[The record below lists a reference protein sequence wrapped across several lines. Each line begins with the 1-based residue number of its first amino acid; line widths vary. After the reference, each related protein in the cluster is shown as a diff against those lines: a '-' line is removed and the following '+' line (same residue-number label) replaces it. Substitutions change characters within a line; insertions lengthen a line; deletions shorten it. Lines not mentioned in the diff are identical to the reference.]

1 MKKKITVI
9 VSIISIVFVMAFALA
24 ACNKET
30 KPGYTA
36 LSAQA
41 DVFKELNAKTAD
53 VGIMDY
59 TMANYLLS
67 VDSAMAK
74 NLTIADVEFEKEY
87 YGIAFRKAADG
98 KYNALTDL
106 VNQVLVELKDTD
118 YKTIAEKYG
127 ISAATLDL
135 VYSKPAGEADN
146 TELDYIKNKG
156 KIVIGFT
163 LNAPMALGEGDKT
176 TGGFDTDLAKA
187 VFAKISEK
195 VGKTIA
201 VEFKLIDWGKKESE
215 MEAKTI
221 DCVWNGMTLTDE
233 VTSSMECTNPYLNNA
248 QVVVVPA
255 DKADQY
261 QDEASLADLSFAVE
275 TGSAGEAEVSALGL
289 NYTPVAAQSDALM
302 EVAAGTSDAAV
313 IDSLMAGAMVGEGT
327 GYENLT
333 YTIGLN
339 SEEYGVGFR
348 KGSDLA
354 QALNDFFKTSSE
366 DGSLQACAE
375 QYGVQAALI
384 QQ

>member
-59 TMANYLLS
+59 TMANYLLNR
-67 VDSAMAK
+67 DSAMAK

-106 VNQVLVELKDTD
+106 VNKALVDLKDTK
-118 YKTIAEKYG
+118 YKEIAEKYG

-135 VYSKPAGEADN
+135 VYSKPTGEADN
-146 TELDYIKNKG
+146 TELDHIKKNG
-156 KIVIGFT
+156 IVIGFT
-163 LNAPMALGEGDKT
+163 LNAPMALGEGGKT

-187 VFAKISEK
+187 VFAKINSDL
-195 VGKTIA
+195 GTNIA

-215 MEAKTI
+215 MEARTI
-221 DCVWNGMTLTDE
+221 DCVWNGLT
-233 VTSSMECTNPYLNNA
+233 VTPARAAQWSITMNYLENKQCA
-248 QVVVVPA
+248 VIRKA
-255 DKADQY
+255 DKDKYNSYDALKKARIVAED
-261 QDEASLADLSFAVE
+261 
-275 TGSAGEAEVSALGL
+275 GSAGE
-289 NYTPVAAQSDALM
+289 
-302 EVAAGTSDAAV
+302 DAAKE
-313 IDSLMAGAMVGEGT
+313 ILG
-327 GYENLT
+327 
-333 YTIGLN
+333 I
-339 SEEYGVGFR
+339 
-348 KGSDLA
+348 K
-354 QALNDFFKTSSE
+354 
-366 DGSLQACAE
+366 
-375 QYGVQAALI
+375 
-384 QQ
+384 

>member
-24 ACNKET
+24 ACNKGKGT

-41 DVFKELNAKTAD
+41 DVFKELNSKTAD

-106 VNQVLVELKDTD
+106 VNKTLSELKDAD

-127 ISAATLDL
+127 IDGATLDL
-135 VYSKPAGEADN
+135 TYTAPTGEADN

-163 LNAPMALGEGDKT
+163 LNAPMALGSGDKT
-176 TGGFDTDLAKA
+176 TGGFDTDLANA

-195 VGKTIA
+195 VGKTID

-221 DCVWNGMTLTDE
+221 DCVWNGLT
-233 VTSSMECTNPYLNNA
+233 VTPARAAQWSITMNYLENKQCA
-248 QVVVVPA
+248 VVRKA
-255 DKADQY
+255 DKDKYNSYDALKKARIVAED
-261 QDEASLADLSFAVE
+261 
-275 TGSAGEAEVSALGL
+275 GSAGE
-289 NYTPVAAQSDALM
+289 
-302 EVAAGTSDAAV
+302 DAAKE
-313 IDSLMAGAMVGEGT
+313 ILG
-327 GYENLT
+327 
-333 YTIGLN
+333 I
-339 SEEYGVGFR
+339 
-348 KGSDLA
+348 K
-354 QALNDFFKTSSE
+354 
-366 DGSLQACAE
+366 
-375 QYGVQAALI
+375 
-384 QQ
+384 

>member
-59 TMANYLLS
+59 TMANYLLNR
-67 VDSAMAK
+67 DSAMAK

-106 VNQVLVELKDTD
+106 VNQVLVELKDAD
-118 YKTIAEKYG
+118 YKTIAERYG
-127 ISAATLDL
+127 ISKATLDL
-135 VYSKPAGEADN
+135 VYSKPTGEADN
-146 TELDYIKNKG
+146 TELDHIKKNG
-156 KIVIGFT
+156 IVIGFT

-195 VGKTIA
+195 VGKTIE
-201 VEFKLIDWGKKESE
+201 VEFKLIDWSKKESE

-221 DCVWNGMTLTDE
+221 DCVWNGLT
-233 VTSSMECTNPYLNNA
+233 VTPARAAQWSITMNYLENKQCA
-248 QVVVVPA
+248 VVRKA
-255 DKADQY
+255 DKDKYNSYDALKNARIVAED
-261 QDEASLADLSFAVE
+261 
-275 TGSAGEAEVSALGL
+275 GSAGE
-289 NYTPVAAQSDALM
+289 
-302 EVAAGTSDAAV
+302 DAAKE
-313 IDSLMAGAMVGEGT
+313 ILG
-327 GYENLT
+327 
-333 YTIGLN
+333 I
-339 SEEYGVGFR
+339 
-348 KGSDLA
+348 K
-354 QALNDFFKTSSE
+354 
-366 DGSLQACAE
+366 
-375 QYGVQAALI
+375 
-384 QQ
+384 

>member
-36 LSAQA
+36 LPAQA
-41 DVFKELNAKTAD
+41 DVFKELNSKTAD
-53 VGIMDY
+53 VGIMDF
-59 TMANYLLS
+59 TMANYLLNT
-67 VDSAMAK
+67 DSAMAK
-74 NLTIADVEFEKEY
+74 KLMIADIEFEKEY
-87 YGIAFRKAADG
+87 YAIAFRKAADG

-106 VNQVLVELKDTD
+106 VNKTLSELKD
-118 YKTIAEKYG
+118 YKTIAKNYG
-127 ISAATLDL
+127 IDGATLDL
-135 VYSKPAGEADN
+135 VYTAPTGEADN

-221 DCVWNGMTLTDE
+221 DCVWNGLT
-233 VTSSMECTNPYLNNA
+233 VTPARAAQWSITMNYLENKQCA
-248 QVVVVPA
+248 VIRKA
-255 DKADQY
+255 DKDKYNSYDALKKARIVAED
-261 QDEASLADLSFAVE
+261 
-275 TGSAGEAEVSALGL
+275 GSAGE
-289 NYTPVAAQSDALM
+289 
-302 EVAAGTSDAAV
+302 DAAKE
-313 IDSLMAGAMVGEGT
+313 ILG
-327 GYENLT
+327 
-333 YTIGLN
+333 I
-339 SEEYGVGFR
+339 
-348 KGSDLA
+348 K
-354 QALNDFFKTSSE
+354 
-366 DGSLQACAE
+366 
-375 QYGVQAALI
+375 
-384 QQ
+384 

>member
-1 MKKKITVI
+1 
-9 VSIISIVFVMAFALA
+9 MAFALA
-24 ACNKET
+24 ACNKDI

-106 VNQVLVELKDTD
+106 VNKTLVELKDAD

-135 VYSKPAGEADN
+135 AYTAPTGEADN

-163 LNAPMALGEGDKT
+163 LNAPMALGSGDKT

-201 VEFKLIDWGKKESE
+201 VEFKLIEWSNKESE

-221 DCVWNGMTLTDE
+221 DCVWNGLT
-233 VTSSMECTNPYLNNA
+233 VTPARAAQWSITMNYLENKQCA
-248 QVVVVPA
+248 VIRKA
-255 DKADQY
+255 DKDKYNSYDALKKARIVAED
-261 QDEASLADLSFAVE
+261 
-275 TGSAGEAEVSALGL
+275 GSAGE
-289 NYTPVAAQSDALM
+289 
-302 EVAAGTSDAAV
+302 DAAKE
-313 IDSLMAGAMVGEGT
+313 ILG
-327 GYENLT
+327 
-333 YTIGLN
+333 I
-339 SEEYGVGFR
+339 
-348 KGSDLA
+348 K
-354 QALNDFFKTSSE
+354 
-366 DGSLQACAE
+366 
-375 QYGVQAALI
+375 
-384 QQ
+384 

>member
-106 VNQVLVELKDTD
+106 VNKTLSELKD

-135 VYSKPAGEADN
+135 VYSKPTGKADN

-195 VGKTIA
+195 VGKTIS

-221 DCVWNGMTLTDE
+221 DCVWNGLT
-233 VTSSMECTNPYLNNA
+233 VTPARAAQWSITMNYLENKQCA
-248 QVVVVPA
+248 VIRKA
-255 DKADQY
+255 DKDKYNSYDALKKARIVAED
-261 QDEASLADLSFAVE
+261 
-275 TGSAGEAEVSALGL
+275 GSAGE
-289 NYTPVAAQSDALM
+289 
-302 EVAAGTSDAAV
+302 DAAKE
-313 IDSLMAGAMVGEGT
+313 ILG
-327 GYENLT
+327 
-333 YTIGLN
+333 I
-339 SEEYGVGFR
+339 
-348 KGSDLA
+348 K
-354 QALNDFFKTSSE
+354 
-366 DGSLQACAE
+366 
-375 QYGVQAALI
+375 
-384 QQ
+384 

>member
-41 DVFKELNAKTAD
+41 DVFKELNSKTAD

-59 TMANYLLS
+59 TMANYLLNLLKT
-67 VDSAMAK
+67 DSAMAK
-74 NLTIADVEFEKEY
+74 KLMIADIEFEKEY

-106 VNQVLVELKDTD
+106 VNKALVDLKDTD

-146 TELDYIKNKG
+146 TELNYIKDKG

-195 VGKTIA
+195 VGKKID

-221 DCVWNGMTLTDE
+221 DCVWNGLT
-233 VTSSMECTNPYLNNA
+233 VTPARAAQWSITMNYLENKQCA
-248 QVVVVPA
+248 VIRKA
-255 DKADQY
+255 DKDKYNSYDALKKARIVAED
-261 QDEASLADLSFAVE
+261 
-275 TGSAGEAEVSALGL
+275 GSAGE
-289 NYTPVAAQSDALM
+289 
-302 EVAAGTSDAAV
+302 DAAKE
-313 IDSLMAGAMVGEGT
+313 ILG
-327 GYENLT
+327 
-333 YTIGLN
+333 I
-339 SEEYGVGFR
+339 
-348 KGSDLA
+348 K
-354 QALNDFFKTSSE
+354 
-366 DGSLQACAE
+366 
-375 QYGVQAALI
+375 
-384 QQ
+384 

>member
-59 TMANYLLS
+59 TMANYLLNR
-67 VDSAMAK
+67 DSAMAK

-106 VNQVLVELKDTD
+106 VNQVLVELKDAD
-118 YKTIAEKYG
+118 YKTIAERYG
-127 ISAATLDL
+127 ISKATLDL
-135 VYSKPAGEADN
+135 VYSKPTGEADN
-146 TELDYIKNKG
+146 TELDHIKKNG
-156 KIVIGFT
+156 IVIGFT
-163 LNAPMALGEGDKT
+163 LNAPMALGSGDKT

-195 VGKTIA
+195 VGKTIE
-201 VEFKLIDWGKKESE
+201 VEFKLIDWSKKESE

-221 DCVWNGMTLTDE
+221 DCVWNGLT
-233 VTSSMECTNPYLNNA
+233 VTPARAAQWSITMNYLENKQCA
-248 QVVVVPA
+248 VIRKA
-255 DKADQY
+255 DKDKYNSYDALKKARIVAED
-261 QDEASLADLSFAVE
+261 
-275 TGSAGEAEVSALGL
+275 GSAGE
-289 NYTPVAAQSDALM
+289 
-302 EVAAGTSDAAV
+302 DAAKE
-313 IDSLMAGAMVGEGT
+313 ILG
-327 GYENLT
+327 
-333 YTIGLN
+333 I
-339 SEEYGVGFR
+339 
-348 KGSDLA
+348 K
-354 QALNDFFKTSSE
+354 
-366 DGSLQACAE
+366 
-375 QYGVQAALI
+375 
-384 QQ
+384 

>member
-59 TMANYLLS
+59 TMANYLLNR
-67 VDSAMAK
+67 DSAMAK

-106 VNQVLVELKDTD
+106 VNQVLVELKDSKK
-118 YKTIAEKYG
+118 YAEIAGEYG

-135 VYSKPAGEADN
+135 TYTAPSGEADN

-163 LNAPMALGEGDKT
+163 LNAPMALGSGDKT

-195 VGKTIA
+195 VGKPIA

-221 DCVWNGMTLTDE
+221 DCVWNGLT
-233 VTSSMECTNPYLNNA
+233 VTPARAAQWSITMNYLENKQCA
-248 QVVVVPA
+248 VIRKA
-255 DKADQY
+255 DKDKYNSYDALKKARIVAED
-261 QDEASLADLSFAVE
+261 
-275 TGSAGEAEVSALGL
+275 GSAGE
-289 NYTPVAAQSDALM
+289 
-302 EVAAGTSDAAV
+302 DAAKE
-313 IDSLMAGAMVGEGT
+313 ILG
-327 GYENLT
+327 
-333 YTIGLN
+333 I
-339 SEEYGVGFR
+339 
-348 KGSDLA
+348 K
-354 QALNDFFKTSSE
+354 
-366 DGSLQACAE
+366 
-375 QYGVQAALI
+375 
-384 QQ
+384 

>member
-106 VNQVLVELKDTD
+106 VNQVLVELKDAD

-135 VYSKPAGEADN
+135 VYSKPTGEADN
-146 TELDYIKNKG
+146 TELDHIKKNG
-156 KIVIGFT
+156 IVIGFT
-163 LNAPMALGEGDKT
+163 LNAPMALGSGDKT
-176 TGGFDTDLAKA
+176 TGGFDTDLANA

-221 DCVWNGMTLTDE
+221 DCVWNGLT
-233 VTSSMECTNPYLNNA
+233 VTPARAAQWSITMNYLENKQCA
-248 QVVVVPA
+248 VIRKA
-255 DKADQY
+255 DKDKYNSYDALKKARIVAED
-261 QDEASLADLSFAVE
+261 
-275 TGSAGEAEVSALGL
+275 GSAGE
-289 NYTPVAAQSDALM
+289 
-302 EVAAGTSDAAV
+302 DAAKE
-313 IDSLMAGAMVGEGT
+313 ILG
-327 GYENLT
+327 
-333 YTIGLN
+333 I
-339 SEEYGVGFR
+339 
-348 KGSDLA
+348 K
-354 QALNDFFKTSSE
+354 
-366 DGSLQACAE
+366 
-375 QYGVQAALI
+375 
-384 QQ
+384 

>member
-41 DVFKELNAKTAD
+41 DIFKELNAKTAD

-59 TMANYLLS
+59 TMANYLLNR
-67 VDSAMAK
+67 DSAMAK

-106 VNQVLVELKDTD
+106 VNQVLVELKDSKK
-118 YKTIAEKYG
+118 YAEIAGEYG

-146 TELDYIKNKG
+146 TELNYIKNKD

-195 VGKTIA
+195 VGKTIS
-201 VEFKLIDWGKKESE
+201 VEFKLIEWSNKESE
-215 MEAKTI
+215 MKTKTI
-221 DCVWNGMTLTDE
+221 DCIWNGLT
-233 VTSSMECTNPYLNNA
+233 VTPARAAQWSITMNYLENKQCA
-248 QVVVVPA
+248 VIRKA
-255 DKADQY
+255 DKDKYNSYDALKKARIVAED
-261 QDEASLADLSFAVE
+261 
-275 TGSAGEAEVSALGL
+275 GSAGE
-289 NYTPVAAQSDALM
+289 
-302 EVAAGTSDAAV
+302 DAAKE
-313 IDSLMAGAMVGEGT
+313 ILG
-327 GYENLT
+327 
-333 YTIGLN
+333 I
-339 SEEYGVGFR
+339 
-348 KGSDLA
+348 K
-354 QALNDFFKTSSE
+354 
-366 DGSLQACAE
+366 
-375 QYGVQAALI
+375 
-384 QQ
+384 

>member
-41 DVFKELNAKTAD
+41 DVFKELNSKTAD

-59 TMANYLLS
+59 TMANYLLKT
-67 VDSAMAK
+67 DSAMAK

-106 VNQVLVELKDTD
+106 VNQVLVELKDAD
-118 YKTIAEKYG
+118 YKTIAERYG

-135 VYSKPAGEADN
+135 VYTQPTGEADN
-146 TELDYIKNKG
+146 TELDHIKKNG
-156 KIVIGFT
+156 IVIGFT

-195 VGKTIA
+195 VGKTIE
-201 VEFKLIDWGKKESE
+201 VEFKLIDWSKKESE

-221 DCVWNGMTLTDE
+221 DCVWNGLT
-233 VTSSMECTNPYLNNA
+233 VTPARAAQWSITMNYLENKQCA
-248 QVVVVPA
+248 VIRKA
-255 DKADQY
+255 DKDKYNSYDALKNARIVAED
-261 QDEASLADLSFAVE
+261 
-275 TGSAGEAEVSALGL
+275 GSAGE
-289 NYTPVAAQSDALM
+289 
-302 EVAAGTSDAAV
+302 DAAKE
-313 IDSLMAGAMVGEGT
+313 ILG
-327 GYENLT
+327 
-333 YTIGLN
+333 I
-339 SEEYGVGFR
+339 
-348 KGSDLA
+348 K
-354 QALNDFFKTSSE
+354 
-366 DGSLQACAE
+366 
-375 QYGVQAALI
+375 
-384 QQ
+384 

>member
-106 VNQVLVELKDTD
+106 VNKTLSELKD

-135 VYSKPAGEADN
+135 VYSKPTGEADN
-146 TELDYIKNKG
+146 TELEYIKNKG

-221 DCVWNGMTLTDE
+221 DCVWNGLT
-233 VTSSMECTNPYLNNA
+233 VTPARAAQWSITMNYLENKQCA
-248 QVVVVPA
+248 VIRKA
-255 DKADQY
+255 DKDKYNSYDALKKARIVAED
-261 QDEASLADLSFAVE
+261 
-275 TGSAGEAEVSALGL
+275 GSAGE
-289 NYTPVAAQSDALM
+289 
-302 EVAAGTSDAAV
+302 DAAKE
-313 IDSLMAGAMVGEGT
+313 ILG
-327 GYENLT
+327 
-333 YTIGLN
+333 I
-339 SEEYGVGFR
+339 
-348 KGSDLA
+348 K
-354 QALNDFFKTSSE
+354 
-366 DGSLQACAE
+366 
-375 QYGVQAALI
+375 
-384 QQ
+384 

>member
-30 KPGYTA
+30 KPSYTA

-41 DVFKELNAKTAD
+41 DVFKELNSKTAD

-106 VNQVLVELKDTD
+106 VNKTLAELKDTD

-146 TELDYIKNKG
+146 TELDYIKSKG
-156 KIVIGFT
+156 KVVIGFT
-163 LNAPMALGEGDKT
+163 LNAPMALGSGDKT
-176 TGGFDTDLAKA
+176 TGGFDTDLANA

-195 VGKTIA
+195 VGKTIT

-221 DCVWNGMTLTDE
+221 DCVWNGLT
-233 VTSSMECTNPYLNNA
+233 VTPARAAQWSITMNYLENKQCA
-248 QVVVVPA
+248 VVRKA
-255 DKADQY
+255 DKDKYNSYDALKKARIVAED
-261 QDEASLADLSFAVE
+261 
-275 TGSAGEAEVSALGL
+275 GSAGE
-289 NYTPVAAQSDALM
+289 
-302 EVAAGTSDAAV
+302 DAAKE
-313 IDSLMAGAMVGEGT
+313 ILG
-327 GYENLT
+327 
-333 YTIGLN
+333 I
-339 SEEYGVGFR
+339 
-348 KGSDLA
+348 K
-354 QALNDFFKTSSE
+354 
-366 DGSLQACAE
+366 
-375 QYGVQAALI
+375 
-384 QQ
+384 

>member
-41 DVFKELNAKTAD
+41 DVFKELNSKTAD

-59 TMANYLLS
+59 TMANYLLNLLKT
-67 VDSAMAK
+67 DSAMAK
-74 NLTIADVEFEKEY
+74 KLMIADIEFEKEY

-106 VNQVLVELKDTD
+106 VNKALVDLKDTK
-118 YKTIAEKYG
+118 YKEIAKNYG
-127 ISAATLDL
+127 IDGATLDL
-135 VYSKPAGEADN
+135 TYTAPTGEADN
-146 TELDYIKNKG
+146 TELNYIKDKG

-195 VGKTIA
+195 VGKTIS

-221 DCVWNGMTLTDE
+221 DCVWNGLT
-233 VTSSMECTNPYLNNA
+233 VTPARAEQWSLTMNYLENKQCA
-248 QVVVVPA
+248 VIRKA
-255 DKADQY
+255 DKDKYNSYDALKKARIVAED
-261 QDEASLADLSFAVE
+261 
-275 TGSAGEAEVSALGL
+275 GSAGE
-289 NYTPVAAQSDALM
+289 
-302 EVAAGTSDAAV
+302 DAAKE
-313 IDSLMAGAMVGEGT
+313 ILG
-327 GYENLT
+327 
-333 YTIGLN
+333 I
-339 SEEYGVGFR
+339 
-348 KGSDLA
+348 K
-354 QALNDFFKTSSE
+354 
-366 DGSLQACAE
+366 
-375 QYGVQAALI
+375 
-384 QQ
+384 

>member
-41 DVFKELNAKTAD
+41 DVFKELNSKTAD

-59 TMANYLLS
+59 TMANYLLKT
-67 VDSAMAK
+67 DSAMAK

-106 VNQVLVELKDTD
+106 VNQVLVELKDAD
-118 YKTIAEKYG
+118 YKTIAERYG
-127 ISAATLDL
+127 ISKATLDL
-135 VYSKPAGEADN
+135 VYSKPTGEADN
-146 TELDYIKNKG
+146 TELDHIKKNG
-156 KIVIGFT
+156 IVIGFT

-195 VGKTIA
+195 VGKTIE
-201 VEFKLIDWGKKESE
+201 VEFKLIDWSKKESE

-221 DCVWNGMTLTDE
+221 DCVWNGLT
-233 VTSSMECTNPYLNNA
+233 VTPARAAQWSITMNYLENKQCA
-248 QVVVVPA
+248 VIRKA
-255 DKADQY
+255 DKDKYNSYDALKNARIVAED
-261 QDEASLADLSFAVE
+261 
-275 TGSAGEAEVSALGL
+275 GSAGE
-289 NYTPVAAQSDALM
+289 
-302 EVAAGTSDAAV
+302 DAAKE
-313 IDSLMAGAMVGEGT
+313 ILG
-327 GYENLT
+327 
-333 YTIGLN
+333 I
-339 SEEYGVGFR
+339 
-348 KGSDLA
+348 K
-354 QALNDFFKTSSE
+354 
-366 DGSLQACAE
+366 
-375 QYGVQAALI
+375 
-384 QQ
+384 

>member
-106 VNQVLVELKDTD
+106 VNQTLYELKDAD
-118 YKTIAEKYG
+118 YKTIADKYG
-127 ISAATLDL
+127 ISAATLNL
-135 VYSKPAGEADN
+135 SYTEPAGEADN
-146 TELDYIKNKG
+146 TELDYITSKG

-163 LNAPMALGEGDKT
+163 LNAPMALGSGDKT

-187 VFAKISEK
+187 VFAKINSDL
-195 VGKTIA
+195 GTNIT

-221 DCVWNGMTLTDE
+221 DCVWNGLT
-233 VTSSMECTNPYLNNA
+233 VTPARAAQWSITMNYLENKQCA
-248 QVVVVPA
+248 VVRKA
-255 DKADQY
+255 DKDKYNSYDALKKARIVAED
-261 QDEASLADLSFAVE
+261 
-275 TGSAGEAEVSALGL
+275 GSAGE
-289 NYTPVAAQSDALM
+289 
-302 EVAAGTSDAAV
+302 DAAKE
-313 IDSLMAGAMVGEGT
+313 ILG
-327 GYENLT
+327 
-333 YTIGLN
+333 I
-339 SEEYGVGFR
+339 
-348 KGSDLA
+348 K
-354 QALNDFFKTSSE
+354 
-366 DGSLQACAE
+366 
-375 QYGVQAALI
+375 
-384 QQ
+384 

>member
-41 DVFKELNAKTAD
+41 DVFKELNSKTAD

-106 VNQVLVELKDTD
+106 VNQVLVELKNAD
-118 YKTIAEKYG
+118 YKTIAENYG
-127 ISAATLDL
+127 IDGATLDL
-135 VYSKPAGEADN
+135 TYTAPTGEADN
-146 TELDYIKNKG
+146 TELDYIKSKG

-187 VFAKISEK
+187 VFKKISEKISEK
-195 VGKTIA
+195 VGKTMTID

-221 DCVWNGMTLTDE
+221 DCVWNGLT
-233 VTSSMECTNPYLNNA
+233 VTPARAAQWSITMNYLENKQCA
-248 QVVVVPA
+248 VIRKA
-255 DKADQY
+255 DKDKYNSYDALKKARIVAED
-261 QDEASLADLSFAVE
+261 
-275 TGSAGEAEVSALGL
+275 GSAGE
-289 NYTPVAAQSDALM
+289 
-302 EVAAGTSDAAV
+302 DAAKE
-313 IDSLMAGAMVGEGT
+313 ILG
-327 GYENLT
+327 
-333 YTIGLN
+333 I
-339 SEEYGVGFR
+339 
-348 KGSDLA
+348 K
-354 QALNDFFKTSSE
+354 
-366 DGSLQACAE
+366 
-375 QYGVQAALI
+375 
-384 QQ
+384 

>member
-106 VNQVLVELKDTD
+106 VNQVLVELKDAD
-118 YKTIAEKYG
+118 YKTIAERYG
-127 ISAATLDL
+127 ISKATLDL
-135 VYSKPAGEADN
+135 VYSKPTGEADN
-146 TELDYIKNKG
+146 TELDHIKKNG
-156 KIVIGFT
+156 IVIGFT

-195 VGKTIA
+195 VGKTIE
-201 VEFKLIDWGKKESE
+201 VEFKLIDWSKKESE

-221 DCVWNGMTLTDE
+221 DCVWNGLT
-233 VTSSMECTNPYLNNA
+233 VTPARAAQWSITMNYLENKQCA
-248 QVVVVPA
+248 VIRKA
-255 DKADQY
+255 DKDKYNSYDALKNARIVAED
-261 QDEASLADLSFAVE
+261 
-275 TGSAGEAEVSALGL
+275 GSAGG
-289 NYTPVAAQSDALM
+289 
-302 EVAAGTSDAAV
+302 DAAKK
-313 IDSLMAGAMVGEGT
+313 
-327 GYENLT
+327 NLG
-333 YTIGLN
+333 I
-339 SEEYGVGFR
+339 
-348 KGSDLA
+348 K
-354 QALNDFFKTSSE
+354 
-366 DGSLQACAE
+366 
-375 QYGVQAALI
+375 
-384 QQ
+384 

>member
-41 DVFKELNAKTAD
+41 DVFKELNSKTAD

-106 VNQVLVELKDTD
+106 VNQVLAKELKDTE

-135 VYSKPAGEADN
+135 AYTAPTGEADN
-146 TELDYIKNKG
+146 TELDYIKSKG

-195 VGKTIA
+195 VGKTID

-221 DCVWNGMTLTDE
+221 DCVWNGLT
-233 VTSSMECTNPYLNNA
+233 VTPARAAQWSITMNYLENKQCA
-248 QVVVVPA
+248 VVRKA
-255 DKADQY
+255 DKDKYNSYDALKKARIVAED
-261 QDEASLADLSFAVE
+261 
-275 TGSAGEAEVSALGL
+275 GSAGE
-289 NYTPVAAQSDALM
+289 
-302 EVAAGTSDAAV
+302 DAAKE
-313 IDSLMAGAMVGEGT
+313 ILG
-327 GYENLT
+327 
-333 YTIGLN
+333 I
-339 SEEYGVGFR
+339 
-348 KGSDLA
+348 K
-354 QALNDFFKTSSE
+354 
-366 DGSLQACAE
+366 
-375 QYGVQAALI
+375 
-384 QQ
+384 

>member
-59 TMANYLLS
+59 TMANYLLNR
-67 VDSAMAK
+67 DSAMAK

-106 VNQVLVELKDTD
+106 VNQTLSELKDSD

-135 VYSKPAGEADN
+135 AYTAPTGEADN
-146 TELDYIKNKG
+146 TELDYITSKG

-163 LNAPMALGEGDKT
+163 LNAPMALGSGDKT

-195 VGKTIA
+195 ISEKVGKTMTID

-221 DCVWNGMTLTDE
+221 DCVWNGLT
-233 VTSSMECTNPYLNNA
+233 VTPARAAQWSITMNYLENKQCA
-248 QVVVVPA
+248 VIRKA
-255 DKADQY
+255 DKDKYNSYDALKKARIVAED
-261 QDEASLADLSFAVE
+261 
-275 TGSAGEAEVSALGL
+275 GSAGE
-289 NYTPVAAQSDALM
+289 
-302 EVAAGTSDAAV
+302 DAAKE
-313 IDSLMAGAMVGEGT
+313 ILG
-327 GYENLT
+327 
-333 YTIGLN
+333 I
-339 SEEYGVGFR
+339 
-348 KGSDLA
+348 K
-354 QALNDFFKTSSE
+354 
-366 DGSLQACAE
+366 
-375 QYGVQAALI
+375 
-384 QQ
+384 

>member
-106 VNQVLVELKDTD
+106 VNQTLSELKDSD
-118 YKTIAEKYG
+118 YKTIADKYG

-135 VYSKPAGEADN
+135 TYTAPTGEADN
-146 TELDYIKNKG
+146 TELDYIKSKG

-163 LNAPMALGEGDKT
+163 LNAPMALGSGDKT

-187 VFAKISEK
+187 VFAKINSDL
-195 VGKTIA
+195 GTNIA
-201 VEFKLIDWGKKESE
+201 IEFKLIEWSNKESE

-221 DCVWNGMTLTDE
+221 DCVWNGLT
-233 VTSSMECTNPYLNNA
+233 VTPARAAQWSITMNYLENKQCA
-248 QVVVVPA
+248 VIRKA
-255 DKADQY
+255 DKDKYNSYDALKKARIVAED
-261 QDEASLADLSFAVE
+261 
-275 TGSAGEAEVSALGL
+275 GSAGEDTAKEILG
-289 NYTPVAAQSDALM
+289 
-302 EVAAGTSDAAV
+302 
-313 IDSLMAGAMVGEGT
+313 I
-327 GYENLT
+327 
-333 YTIGLN
+333 
-339 SEEYGVGFR
+339 
-348 KGSDLA
+348 K
-354 QALNDFFKTSSE
+354 
-366 DGSLQACAE
+366 
-375 QYGVQAALI
+375 
-384 QQ
+384 

>member
-74 NLTIADVEFEKEY
+74 NLTIADVEFEKEF

-106 VNQVLVELKDTD
+106 VNKTLSELKDAD
-118 YKTIAEKYG
+118 YKTIADKYG

-135 VYSKPAGEADN
+135 VYSEPTGEADK
-146 TELDYIKNKG
+146 TELDYITSKG

-163 LNAPMALGEGDKT
+163 LNAPMALGSGDKT

-187 VFAKISEK
+187 VFAKINSDL
-195 VGKTIA
+195 GTNIA

-221 DCVWNGMTLTDE
+221 DCVWNGLT
-233 VTSSMECTNPYLNNA
+233 VTPARAAQWSLTMNYLENKQCA
-248 QVVVVPA
+248 VVRKA
-255 DKADQY
+255 DKDKYNSYDALKKARIVAED
-261 QDEASLADLSFAVE
+261 
-275 TGSAGEAEVSALGL
+275 GSAGE
-289 NYTPVAAQSDALM
+289 
-302 EVAAGTSDAAV
+302 DAAKE
-313 IDSLMAGAMVGEGT
+313 ILG
-327 GYENLT
+327 
-333 YTIGLN
+333 I
-339 SEEYGVGFR
+339 
-348 KGSDLA
+348 K
-354 QALNDFFKTSSE
+354 
-366 DGSLQACAE
+366 
-375 QYGVQAALI
+375 
-384 QQ
+384 

>member
-41 DVFKELNAKTAD
+41 DVFKELNSKTAD
-53 VGIMDY
+53 VGIMDF

-67 VDSAMAK
+67 TDSAMAK
-74 NLTIADVEFEKEY
+74 KLMIADIEFEKEY
-87 YGIAFRKAADG
+87 YAIAFRKAADG

-106 VNQVLVELKDTD
+106 VNKTLSELKD

-127 ISAATLDL
+127 IDGATLDL
-135 VYSKPAGEADN
+135 VYSEPTGEADN
-146 TELDYIKNKG
+146 TELDYITSKG

-195 VGKTIA
+195 VKKTIT

-221 DCVWNGMTLTDE
+221 DCVWNGLT
-233 VTSSMECTNPYLNNA
+233 VTPARAEQWSLTMNYLENKQCA
-248 QVVVVPA
+248 VIRKA
-255 DKADQY
+255 DKDKYNSYDALKKARIVAED
-261 QDEASLADLSFAVE
+261 
-275 TGSAGEAEVSALGL
+275 GSAGE
-289 NYTPVAAQSDALM
+289 
-302 EVAAGTSDAAV
+302 DAAKE
-313 IDSLMAGAMVGEGT
+313 ILG
-327 GYENLT
+327 
-333 YTIGLN
+333 I
-339 SEEYGVGFR
+339 
-348 KGSDLA
+348 K
-354 QALNDFFKTSSE
+354 
-366 DGSLQACAE
+366 
-375 QYGVQAALI
+375 
-384 QQ
+384 

>member
-106 VNQVLVELKDTD
+106 VNKTLSELKD

-135 VYSKPAGEADN
+135 VYSKPTGEADN
-146 TELDYIKNKG
+146 TELDYIKSKG

-195 VGKTIA
+195 VKKTIT

-221 DCVWNGMTLTDE
+221 DCVWNGLT
-233 VTSSMECTNPYLNNA
+233 VTPARAAQWSITMNYLENKQCA
-248 QVVVVPA
+248 VIRKA
-255 DKADQY
+255 DKDKYNSYDALKKARIVAED
-261 QDEASLADLSFAVE
+261 
-275 TGSAGEAEVSALGL
+275 GSAGE
-289 NYTPVAAQSDALM
+289 
-302 EVAAGTSDAAV
+302 DAAKE
-313 IDSLMAGAMVGEGT
+313 ILG
-327 GYENLT
+327 
-333 YTIGLN
+333 I
-339 SEEYGVGFR
+339 
-348 KGSDLA
+348 K
-354 QALNDFFKTSSE
+354 
-366 DGSLQACAE
+366 
-375 QYGVQAALI
+375 
-384 QQ
+384 

>member
-106 VNQVLVELKDTD
+106 VNQVLVELKDAD

-135 VYSKPAGEADN
+135 TYTQPTGEADN
-146 TELDYIKNKG
+146 TELDHIKKNG
-156 KIVIGFT
+156 IVIGFT

-221 DCVWNGMTLTDE
+221 DCVWNGLT
-233 VTSSMECTNPYLNNA
+233 VTPARAAQWSITMNYLENKQCA
-248 QVVVVPA
+248 VIRKA
-255 DKADQY
+255 DKDKYNSYDALKKARIVAED
-261 QDEASLADLSFAVE
+261 
-275 TGSAGEAEVSALGL
+275 GSAGE
-289 NYTPVAAQSDALM
+289 
-302 EVAAGTSDAAV
+302 DAAKE
-313 IDSLMAGAMVGEGT
+313 ILG
-327 GYENLT
+327 
-333 YTIGLN
+333 I
-339 SEEYGVGFR
+339 
-348 KGSDLA
+348 K
-354 QALNDFFKTSSE
+354 
-366 DGSLQACAE
+366 
-375 QYGVQAALI
+375 
-384 QQ
+384 

>member
-41 DVFKELNAKTAD
+41 DVFKELNSKTAD

-59 TMANYLLS
+59 TMANYLLNLLKT
-67 VDSAMAK
+67 DSAMAK
-74 NLTIADVEFEKEY
+74 KLMIADIEFEKEY

-106 VNQVLVELKDTD
+106 VNKALVDLKDTK
-118 YKTIAEKYG
+118 YKEIAKNYG
-127 ISAATLDL
+127 IDGATLDL
-135 VYSKPAGEADN
+135 TYTQPTGEADN

-221 DCVWNGMTLTDE
+221 DCIWNGLT
-233 VTSSMECTNPYLNNA
+233 VTPARAEQWSLTMNYLENKQCA
-248 QVVVVPA
+248 VIRKA
-255 DKADQY
+255 DKDKYNSYDALKKARIVAED
-261 QDEASLADLSFAVE
+261 
-275 TGSAGEAEVSALGL
+275 GSAGE
-289 NYTPVAAQSDALM
+289 
-302 EVAAGTSDAAV
+302 DAAKE
-313 IDSLMAGAMVGEGT
+313 ILG
-327 GYENLT
+327 
-333 YTIGLN
+333 I
-339 SEEYGVGFR
+339 
-348 KGSDLA
+348 K
-354 QALNDFFKTSSE
+354 
-366 DGSLQACAE
+366 
-375 QYGVQAALI
+375 
-384 QQ
+384 

>member
-9 VSIISIVFVMAFALA
+9 VSIISIVFVMAFALV
-24 ACNKET
+24 ACNKGKGT

-106 VNQVLVELKDTD
+106 VNKTLSELKDAD

-135 VYSKPAGEADN
+135 VYSKPTGEADN

-163 LNAPMALGEGDKT
+163 LNAPMALGSGDKT

-221 DCVWNGMTLTDE
+221 DCVWNGLT
-233 VTSSMECTNPYLNNA
+233 VTPARAAQWSITMNYLENKQCA
-248 QVVVVPA
+248 VVRKA
-255 DKADQY
+255 DKDKYNSYDALKKARIVAED
-261 QDEASLADLSFAVE
+261 
-275 TGSAGEAEVSALGL
+275 GSAGE
-289 NYTPVAAQSDALM
+289 
-302 EVAAGTSDAAV
+302 DAAKE
-313 IDSLMAGAMVGEGT
+313 ILG
-327 GYENLT
+327 
-333 YTIGLN
+333 I
-339 SEEYGVGFR
+339 
-348 KGSDLA
+348 K
-354 QALNDFFKTSSE
+354 
-366 DGSLQACAE
+366 
-375 QYGVQAALI
+375 
-384 QQ
+384 

>member
-106 VNQVLVELKDTD
+106 VNQVLVELKDAD
-118 YKTIAEKYG
+118 YKTIAERYG

-135 VYSKPAGEADN
+135 VYSKPTGEADN
-146 TELDYIKNKG
+146 TELDHIKKNG
-156 KIVIGFT
+156 IVIGFT

-195 VGKTIA
+195 VGKTIE
-201 VEFKLIDWGKKESE
+201 VEFKLIDWSKKESE

-221 DCVWNGMTLTDE
+221 DCVWNGLT
-233 VTSSMECTNPYLNNA
+233 VTPARAAQWSITMNYLENKQCA
-248 QVVVVPA
+248 VIRKA
-255 DKADQY
+255 DKDKYNSYDALKNARIVAED
-261 QDEASLADLSFAVE
+261 
-275 TGSAGEAEVSALGL
+275 GSAGE
-289 NYTPVAAQSDALM
+289 
-302 EVAAGTSDAAV
+302 DAAKE
-313 IDSLMAGAMVGEGT
+313 ILG
-327 GYENLT
+327 
-333 YTIGLN
+333 I
-339 SEEYGVGFR
+339 
-348 KGSDLA
+348 K
-354 QALNDFFKTSSE
+354 
-366 DGSLQACAE
+366 
-375 QYGVQAALI
+375 
-384 QQ
+384 